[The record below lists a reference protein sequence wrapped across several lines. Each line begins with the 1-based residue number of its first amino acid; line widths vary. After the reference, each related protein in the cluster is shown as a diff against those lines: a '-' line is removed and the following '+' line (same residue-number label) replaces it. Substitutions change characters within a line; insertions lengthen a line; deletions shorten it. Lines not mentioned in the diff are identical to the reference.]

1 MIVYTHGSCLLGN
14 SYQNIDTNPNILS
27 AIFERFK
34 SLLQNSDWKSKQE
47 KEYLIFFYMEVFV
60 IGILILLN
68 GFFALSEIALVSSKP
83 SRLEQMKIEGKKG
96 AKTALRL
103 LKNSENFLSAVQVGI
118 TLIGIV
124 TGVYGGLNIAEDI
137 APLLQKIDFLKDSA
151 NEIALAVTI
160 ITITYFSIVIGEL
173 VPKTIALSKPEKIAV
188 KIAPVIFYF
197 SKLFYPFVKLL
208 SVSTNL
214 FNKLIGIEKKPEH
227 ITEAELRHMIK
238 IASFD
243 GVIEKEQ
250 NLIHEK
256 VFYFA
261 DKRAKH
267 IMTHRTEIEWID
279 LKQPE
284 EGIKAD
290 ILKAHHSRLVCCF
303 ETLDNFAGL
312 LYVKDY
318 LTGLNSDLETKAADL
333 LIQPLFIPEN
343 SDAPKVLNLFKKEQV
358 HFGIVVNEYGGI
370 EGIISLY
377 DILENIIGE
386 IPEEGE
392 SEEPDVY
399 VRDDKSVLISGDAP
413 IEILDGIID
422 GFVVDFEE
430 IDYSTVA
437 GFVFDRIKKIPQIG
451 DKFEFAG
458 YTIEII
464 DVDGNKID
472 KILISKK

>member
-1 MIVYTHGSCLLGN
+1 M
-14 SYQNIDTNPNILS
+14 
-27 AIFERFK
+27 E
-34 SLLQNSDWKSKQE
+34 
-47 KEYLIFFYMEVFV
+47 LIV

-68 GFFALSEIALVSSKP
+68 GFFALSEIALVSSKQA
-83 SRLEQMKIEGKKG
+83 RLEQMKTEGKKG

-103 LKNSENFLSAVQVGI
+103 LEKSENFLSAVQVGI

-137 APLLQKIDFLKDSA
+137 SPFIQQIDFMKASA
-151 NEIALAVTI
+151 DEIALTLTI

-173 VPKTIALSKPEKIAV
+173 VPKTIALSNPEKIAV

-214 FNKLIGIEKKPEH
+214 FNKLIGIEKKSEH
-227 ITEAELRHMIK
+227 LTESELRHMLK
-238 IASFD
+238 IASHE
-243 GVIEKEQ
+243 GIIEKEQ

-261 DKRAKH
+261 DKRARH
-267 IMTHRTEIEWID
+267 IMTHRTEVEWID
-279 LKQPE
+279 LEQTE

-290 ILKAHHSRLVCCF
+290 ILNSHHSKLVCSSGNI
-303 ETLDNFAGL
+303 DNIVGI
-312 LYVKDY
+312 LYMKDY
-318 LTGLNSDLETKAADL
+318 FTSINSDPGMKVADL
-333 LIQPLFIPEN
+333 LTQPLYIPEN
-343 SDAPKVLNLFKKEQV
+343 SDAPKVLNLFKKEQI
-358 HFGIVVNEYGGI
+358 HFGIVVNEYGSM

-377 DILENIIGE
+377 DIMENIIGE
-386 IPEEGE
+386 FPEEGE
-392 SEEPDVY
+392 SLEPDLFI
-399 VRDDKSVLISGDAP
+399 RDDKSVLVSGDAP

-437 GFVFDRIKKIPQIG
+437 GFVFDNIKKIPQIG
-451 DKFEFAG
+451 DKFEFNG
-458 YTIEII
+458 HTIEIVDI
-464 DVDGNKID
+464 DGNRID
-472 KILISKK
+472 KILISKI